1 MAEADPVHTLP
12 VHLRD
17 TGSSNVRYREQ
28 CMQVALGIGCS
39 MFLVDPDNEKVKDFE
54 VFEPEEATCEPINP
68 EAAEGPKGA
77 AGKGKGAKRKA
88 EAPAAKKPRGK
99 K

>member
-1 MAEADPVHTLP
+1 M
-12 VHLRD
+12 
-17 TGSSNVRYREQ
+17 
-28 CMQVALGIGCS
+28 ALGIGHS
-39 MFLVDPDNEKVKDFE
+39 IFLVDPDSDKLKGFE

-68 EAAEGPKGA
+68 EAAEGPKGVA
-77 AGKGKGAKRKA
+77 SKGKGAKRKA